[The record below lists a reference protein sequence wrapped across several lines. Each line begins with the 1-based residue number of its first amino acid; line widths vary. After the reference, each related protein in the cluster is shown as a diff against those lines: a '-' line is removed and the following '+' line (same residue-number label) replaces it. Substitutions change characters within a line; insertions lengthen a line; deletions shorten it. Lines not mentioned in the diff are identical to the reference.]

1 MINWIKKLFGVK
13 GEETPLPDPDAQPTP
28 TELIQKVYDW
38 ITSISKENMI
48 SQRDDDCGVD
58 ITCLKWSEDGYDK
71 TMYFLSQGNYAEEKI
86 NRSIEIIRLESN
98 KKDYCGCYSVL
109 YFIMELKNGDV
120 VMDKNDMF
128 EDNLNLDNKKT
139 YRRIFY
145 HIQKLYEFSCE
156 KINEDEEK
164 IEMRNKYK
172 NFTENF

>member
-13 GEETPLPDPDAQPTP
+13 WEETSLPDPEPQP
-28 TELIQKVYDW
+28 TELIQKVFDW
-38 ITSISKENMI
+38 ITSISKEDMV

-58 ITCLKWSEDGYDK
+58 ITCLKWTEDGYDK
-71 TMYFLSQGNYAEEKI
+71 TRYCLFQGNYAEKKI
-86 NRSIEIIRLESN
+86 DRSIEILRLENN
-98 KKDYCGCYSVL
+98 KNYYVS

-120 VMDKNDMF
+120 VMDKHDMF
-128 EDNLNLDNKKT
+128 EDNLNMDNKKA
-139 YRRIFY
+139 YRSIFY
-145 HIQKLYEFSCE
+145 YIQNLYEFSCE